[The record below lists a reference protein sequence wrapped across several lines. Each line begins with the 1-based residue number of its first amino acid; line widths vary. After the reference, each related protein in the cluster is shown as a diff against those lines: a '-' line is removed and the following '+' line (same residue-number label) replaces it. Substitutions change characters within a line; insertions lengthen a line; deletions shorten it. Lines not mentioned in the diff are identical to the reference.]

1 MKTLTKKEAAK
12 TAHMLTNK
20 TWRIFES
27 AITGDTGE
35 RTPEAYVRLMTHRNE
50 LDRVLNALKA
60 YNEQGAN
67 FWPNTLKEAAQI
79 KADVAR
85 IAPPMSA
92 SERAYLD
99 VERAEDE
106 GSTKTGMNTGL

>member
-1 MKTLTKKEAAK
+1 MKKATKKEAAK

-20 TWRIFES
+20 TWRIFKA

-50 LDRVLNALKA
+50 LDRVLTALKA
-60 YNEQGAN
+60 YNETGEA
-67 FWPNTLKEAAQI
+67 FWPNTLKEAGQI

-85 IAPPMSA
+85 FAPPLSSA
-92 SERAYLD
+92 ERIDLD
-99 VERAEDE
+99 VEAAEAD
-106 GSTKTGMNTGL
+106 GRTKTGMDTGL

>member
-20 TWRIFES
+20 TWRIFER

-35 RTPEAYVRLMTHRNE
+35 RTPEAYIRLMTDRNE

-60 YNEQGAN
+60 YTEQGAA
-67 FWPNTLKEAAQI
+67 FWPTTLREAAQI

-85 IAPPMSA
+85 IAPPLSE

-99 VERAEDE
+99 VERAEEE
-106 GSTKTGMNTGL
+106 GRTKTGMDTGL